1 MIVALSTGFYANAQV
16 TITPKIGL
24 TISSVGYSEDVKDV
38 SLRTSTQVGLAF
50 DLGINSGFSIQPELL
65 YIQKGDKR
73 TKQTKIGTI
82 TSTTTEYLHI
92 NYLEIPVL
100 AKMKFGN
107 DNTEFYITAG
117 PSLGIGMS
125 ADIRTVTSSSLI
137 PSKSDTDKVKLG
149 TDDDA
154 LFKRFD
160 LGLQLGIGVVLR
172 GFTFD
177 VRYGNS
183 IVNIFNDP
191 DNDLDFKAYNRTL
204 GISVGY
210 AFLINK

>member
-1 MIVALSTGFYANAQV
+1 MIVALSTCFSANAQV

-38 SLRTSTQVGLAF
+38 SVRTSTQLGLAF

-73 TKQTKIGTI
+73 TKKIGTV
-82 TSTTTEYLHI
+82 TNTEYLHI

-137 PSKSDTDKVKLG
+137 PSASTTDKVKLG
-149 TDDDA
+149 TENDA

-160 LGLQLGIGVVLR
+160 LGLQLGVGVVLY

-191 DNDLDFKAYNRTL
+191 DNDLGVKAYNRTL

-210 AFLINK
+210 AFLISK

>member
-1 MIVALSTGFYANAQV
+1 MILALSTYFSGNAQV

-24 TISSVGYSEDVKDV
+24 TISSVGYSEDVTDV
-38 SLRTSTQVGLAF
+38 SPRTSTQVGLAF

-73 TKQTKIGTI
+73 TTKMGAVTQ
-82 TSTTTEYLHI
+82 TEYLHI

-117 PSLGIGMS
+117 PSLGIGMN
-125 ADIRTVTSSSLI
+125 ADIRTVISSSLI
-137 PSKSDTDKVKLG
+137 PSASTTDKIQLG
-149 TDDDA
+149 TENDA

-160 LGLQLGIGVVLR
+160 LGLQLGVGVVLY
-172 GFTFD
+172 GVTFD

-191 DNDLDFKAYNRTL
+191 DNDLGVQAYNRTL